1 MNILDRKKHALVL
14 FGSPHSHGSTRMLL
28 GSFLEVF
35 RDCKDWLV
43 EEMDLY
49 AMNPHPCTGCGA
61 CAKKE
66 ACQFP
71 DLDGFDKALRRSD
84 LLIVAAPVYN
94 ASFPAPMKALLDRTQ
109 RYFEARFSLGKRP
122 PVKKH
127 REAAL
132 LLSMGREEDFPVE
145 VCAYQLERAFSVM
158 NTTLRGC
165 AVWAGTD
172 RGREN
177 LGTAQQKARALALE
191 ILGEM

>member
-1 MNILDRKKHALVL
+1 MSIFEHKKQALVL
-14 FGSPHSHGSTRMLL
+14 FGSPNSHGSTRMLL
-28 GSFLEVF
+28 ESFLENF
-35 RDCKDWLV
+35 KDDKDW
-43 EEMDLY
+43 EIQEIGLY
-49 AMNPHPCTGCGA
+49 ALNPHPCVGCRD

-66 ACQFP
+66 ACRFP
-71 DLDGFDKALRRSD
+71 DLDAFDKALRKAD
-84 LLIVAAPVYN
+84 LLVVAAPVYN

-127 REAAL
+127 RDAVL
-132 LLSMGREEDFPVE
+132 LLTMGREEDFPVE

-165 AVWAGTD
+165 AVWGGTD

-177 LGTAQQKARALALE
+177 LEAARKKARALALE
-191 ILGEM
+191 ILRET